1 MGKIYVIALALC
13 SIILTISVVE
23 SIDESPEAVEK
34 WFKKLGHK
42 KERVTKLHFFLHEK
56 SGGSNQTAYQVAQS
70 NITLTSPTFFGQVS
84 MIDDIL
90 REGSAPDSQ
99 VLGRAQGLTGL
110 SSLEEASLIMTM
122 NFVFTT
128 GKYNG
133 STLSV
138 LGRNPFSKKYREMA
152 IIGGSGV
159 FRLARG
165 IITTQTSLFNPTSGD
180 VISEY
185 NVVVIH
191 Y

>member
-1 MGKIYVIALALC
+1 M
-13 SIILTISVVE
+13 SVVE

-34 WFKKLGHK
+34 WFEELGHK
-42 KERVTKLHFFLHEK
+42 RERVTKLHFFLHENG
-56 SGGSNQTAYQVAQS
+56 GGSNQTAYPVAQS

-99 VLGRAQGLTGL
+99 IVGRAQGLTGS
-110 SSLEEASLIMTM
+110 SSLEETSLIMTI

-138 LGRNPFSKKYREMA
+138 LGRNPLSNKHREMA
-152 IIGGSGV
+152 IVGGSGV

-165 IITTQTSLFNPTSGD
+165 IITTQTTLINPTSRD
-180 VISEY
+180 VIAEY
-185 NVVVIH
+185 NVLVFH